1 MVLSFIKVAGACR
14 DINSFNAVQ
23 EIVAALNSAS
33 VYRLKL
39 TWGQLKGKTE
49 ELWRRTQESL
59 SKEANWKKF
68 REVLAQCDPPCIPYL
83 GIFLSDLTFIEEG
96 NPDSIVME
104 GVETINFVKRRK
116 VADVIAKIQTYQVPY
131 NFVPVKELQD
141 LLITGMTTA
150 WGEDE
155 LYKRSLVVEPRA
167 KA

>member
-1 MVLSFIKVAGACR
+1 
-14 DINSFNAVQ
+14 
-23 EIVAALNSAS
+23 
-33 VYRLKL
+33 
-39 TWGQLKGKTE
+39 
-49 ELWRRTQESL
+49 
-59 SKEANWKKF
+59 
-68 REVLAQCDPPCIPYL
+68 
-83 GIFLSDLTFIEEG
+83 
-96 NPDSIVME
+96 ME